1 MDRGDKPPPSHA
13 SLTWACDRE
22 AHTTGCV
29 LKGSK
34 VVETW
39 EIGPILG
46 VPCCVEMR
54 TLLQCICPHRGGD
67 SASVGSLC
75 HVSFPYCCSHK
86 VITISLC
93 PFLTSSFSPYS
104 SPLPPLLRS
113 LPPGIP
119 PFLIPALVSNMP
131 FPLSITEQTSQ
142 LLMAPQPASSC
153 IFPSSSLTKMTP
165 NGLFLEL

>member
-22 AHTTGCV
+22 AHTTGCM

-39 EIGPILG
+39 ETGPILG

-54 TLLQCICPHRGGD
+54 TSLQCVCSHHGSD

-86 VITISLC
+86 VITISLG
-93 PFLTSSFSPYS
+93 PFLTSSFSPYPS
-104 SPLPPLLRS
+104 SLSPSPS
-113 LPPGIP
+113 LPPSWHSFSSYP
-119 PFLIPALVSNMP
+119 CSCLQHALPSVHHGADFS
-131 FPLSITEQTSQ
+131 
-142 LLMAPQPASSC
+142 APYDSTACKSMHFS
-153 IFPSSSLTKMTP
+153 F
-165 NGLFLEL
+165 F